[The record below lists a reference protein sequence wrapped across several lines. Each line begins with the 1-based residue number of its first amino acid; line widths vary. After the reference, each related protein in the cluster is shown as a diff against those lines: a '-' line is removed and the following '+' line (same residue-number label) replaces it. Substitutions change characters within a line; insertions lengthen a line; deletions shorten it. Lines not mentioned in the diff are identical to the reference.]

1 MCSDSGASDSVIDGV
16 QNINVTS
23 VGNEFQSV
31 QAVQEDINLEEGKSY
46 RLIFD
51 MNSSIPR
58 KIQVVLEGG
67 SKYLWETIDINEE
80 LKTYTIEFVHREE
93 TNPSTKFL
101 FALGNIE

>member
-1 MCSDSGASDSVIDGV
+1 
-16 QNINVTS
+16 
-23 VGNEFQSV
+23 
-31 QAVQEDINLEEGKSY
+31 
-46 RLIFD
+46 

-80 LKTYTIEFVHREE
+80 LKTYTIEFVHRE

>member
-1 MCSDSGASDSVIDGV
+1 
-16 QNINVTS
+16 
-23 VGNEFQSV
+23 
-31 QAVQEDINLEEGKSY
+31 
-46 RLIFD
+46 

-80 LKTYTIEFVHREE
+80 LKTYTIEFVHTEE